1 MNYVIEINEGKRIPS
16 HAILF
21 PGKGLK
27 YKGGMYKIDNI
38 SILTQ
43 ENSKAVLGT
52 VGGAA
57 LGTLAL
63 GPIGLVAGA
72 LAGGNRNK
80 TTLIIECQQGPR
92 LIGTVSEAG
101 CIDWARYTTDY
112 MMLVYEFIVMELKR
126 FDTDDIL
133 AFPPF
138 PLNWTV
144 AQAEIFWEYEHD
156 NAALIAK
163 DFGAYAGNFYRGK
176 RATDYTVGA
185 DSEAQCFASL
195 FRPNKKRVN
204 TTRILG

>member
-43 ENSKAVLGT
+43 ENSKAILGT

-80 TTLIIECQQGPR
+80 TTLVIECQQGPR
-92 LIGTVSEAG
+92 LIGTVPTKHVGGIFAAAEERIKQP
-101 CIDWARYTTDY
+101 IDFDQRVSRISAMKSKLLQFADAYKNGSFDEEQRSRID
-112 MMLVYEFIVMELKR
+112 LILFIFAILFIVIGIIVL
-126 FDTDDIL
+126 FTVNGL
-133 AFPPF
+133 AGVLFLASVLF
-138 PLNWTV
+138 IFVRISKHLN
-144 AQAEIFWEYEHD
+144 QS
-156 NAALIAK
+156 K
-163 DFGAYAGNFYRGK
+163 
-176 RATDYTVGA
+176 
-185 DSEAQCFASL
+185 
-195 FRPNKKRVN
+195 
-204 TTRILG
+204 TTPHL